1 MSSTLESTNMISVL
15 NTETIQ
21 TTELTTLENE
31 ASQGEN
37 KTLLNNIFE
46 KSKISFNNISTNTE
60 SSDVL
65 LLRF

>member
-1 MSSTLESTNMISVL
+1 MISVL